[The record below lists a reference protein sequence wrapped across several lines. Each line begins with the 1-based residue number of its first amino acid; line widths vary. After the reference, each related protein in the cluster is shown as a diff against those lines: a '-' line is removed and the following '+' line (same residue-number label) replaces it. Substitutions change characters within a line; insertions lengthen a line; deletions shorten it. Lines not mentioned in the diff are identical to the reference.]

1 MINLPSIIPVFPLAG
16 AVLLPEGN
24 LPLNIFEKRYI
35 AMVDYALA
43 NKKLIGMIQTNAKDN
58 NKLYNIGCLGKITSY
73 SETDDNRYLI
83 NLRGV
88 SKFKIINEINNDRG
102 FRQFEVTYKRMDYKI
117 DVNFDTD
124 NMKALFINR
133 VKNYLKS
140 NDMVVEDSSLKKI
153 NYKNLLIMMAMI
165 CPFSVN
171 EKQALLESKNI
182 NELSNKINTLF
193 EFSSKNTNSDETIN

>member
-16 AVLLPEGN
+16 AVLLPEGT

-124 NMKALFINR
+124 HMKALFINK

>member
-88 SKFKIINEINNDRG
+88 SKFKIINEIQLLMEEG
-102 FRQFEVTYKRMDYKI
+102 F
-117 DVNFDTD
+117 
-124 NMKALFINR
+124 
-133 VKNYLKS
+133 
-140 NDMVVEDSSLKKI
+140 
-153 NYKNLLIMMAMI
+153 
-165 CPFSVN
+165 
-171 EKQALLESKNI
+171 
-182 NELSNKINTLF
+182 
-193 EFSSKNTNSDETIN
+193 